1 MRILQQDLSGADVRR
16 WQLFLIGQRLDPG
29 VADGSFGPRT
39 HKATLE
45 FQARH
50 SLWAD
55 GVVGLRTLG
64 QAMKLGFEAIRLP
77 PLKPLLP
84 RHPHEGDPT
93 WPPRPALVPL
103 TTNAGRQKVWGAFR
117 FVHEPVPGNREN
129 IRILGSWEDENI
141 VRVEIPQLRGVS
153 GAPASTMVHFHR
165 KAADQLR
172 ALWRAWEEAGLRPLV
187 LTWEGSFVPR
197 FVRGSTTVLSNH
209 CYGNAFDVSAA
220 WNALGTRPAL
230 VGQRGSVRELVPLA
244 NEHGFFWGG
253 HFNGRPDGMHFEVA
267 QVESGRV

>member
-1 MRILQQDLSGADVRR
+1 MRVLQQDMSGDDVRQ

-29 VADGSFGPRT
+29 LADGDFGPRT

-50 SLWAD
+50 GLFAD
-55 GVVGLRTLG
+55 GIVGLKTLG
-64 QAMKLGFEAIRLP
+64 QAMKLGFEAVKLP
-77 PLKPLLP
+77 LPKPLP
-84 RHPHEGDPT
+84 ARRPHEGDPS
-93 WPPRPALVPL
+93 WPPRPALAPL
-103 TTNAGRQKVWGAFR
+103 VTNAGRQKVWGRFR
-117 FVHEPVPGNREN
+117 FEPQPVSGNREN
-129 IRILGSWEDENI
+129 IRILGSWEDESI
-141 VRVEIPQLRGVS
+141 VRVEIPQLRGVA
-153 GAPASTMVHFHR
+153 GAPASTGVRFHR

-172 ALWRAWEEAGLRPLV
+172 ALWRAWEEAGLLPLV

-209 CYGNAFDVSAA
+209 CYGSAFDVNAA

-253 HFNGRPDGMHFEVA
+253 HFNGRRDGMHFEVA
-267 QVESGRV
+267 MLK